1 MFYLQKTISVFVLF
15 CFALFFVFLCGGS
28 GWGGEGCGLELGV
41 SVFEQLTLPSSN
53 FMDKV
58 RNDGKPRSRL
68 RGLLSRLVSSPAG
81 YQRPSAEV
89 KGVFKQIHLIEDAL
103 DLNFSPW

>member
-15 CFALFFVFLCGGS
+15 CFALFFVFLCGGT

-58 RNDGKPRSRL
+58 RNDGKPSQSFTWAPFTACQFASCLPTAISR
-68 RGLLSRLVSSPAG
+68 G
-81 YQRPSAEV
+81 
-89 KGVFKQIHLIEDAL
+89 
-103 DLNFSPW
+103 

>member
-1 MFYLQKTISVFVLF
+1 M
-15 CFALFFVFLCGGS
+15 

-58 RNDGKPRSRL
+58 RNDGKPLQSFTWAPFTACQFASWLPTAISR
-68 RGLLSRLVSSPAG
+68 G
-81 YQRPSAEV
+81 
-89 KGVFKQIHLIEDAL
+89 
-103 DLNFSPW
+103 